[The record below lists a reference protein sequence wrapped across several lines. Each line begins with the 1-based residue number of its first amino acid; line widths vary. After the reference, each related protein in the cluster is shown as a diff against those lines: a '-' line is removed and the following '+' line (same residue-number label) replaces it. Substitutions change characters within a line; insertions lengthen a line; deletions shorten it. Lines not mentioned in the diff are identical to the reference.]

1 MKLEFRIFLQDSV
14 HPRNLSF
21 AVTASRSAG
30 PPGRRSFLFALS
42 SNAAVPAIQLSDIP
56 PRAMNRFELDRLIN
70 ASKLTAASVLLEA
83 AI

>member
-1 MKLEFRIFLQDSV
+1 M
-14 HPRNLSF
+14 
-21 AVTASRSAG
+21 
-30 PPGRRSFLFALS
+30 FALP